1 MNKGTLKG
9 ENALMAGEKVLVR
22 EELGKESLT
31 GQRFWGRKS
40 FRAEIFRGKLC
51 RAEALG
57 RESSV
62 MLRFWGRKKFRFFY
76 GGKSFLGGEVFL
88 GESFFEAK
96 VSGSKCCRKN
106 LETEV

>member
-62 MLRFWGRKKFRFFY
+62 MLRFWGRKKFRDN
-76 GGKSFLGGEVFL
+76 FLGGKTKFFLWWEKFFL
-88 GESFFEAK
+88 GRSFFGRIIFRGKGFGE
-96 VSGSKCCRKN
+96 
-106 LETEV
+106 